1 MIWSPCFLFSH
12 YSKCIFLQCG
22 TVGRSFNCLFFKCV
36 VIPAAPSQS
45 VRCGL
50 CWEYI
55 FSREE
60 PQPGSHQEPWREMT
74 LFQALWRRCW
84 LTCDHLF
91 LWEASTC
98 PLAPSESQETVYS
111 HSAAKGNV
119 PVFWRNIFSG
129 PKCQQICHLGS
140 YVRALGIDSLVSSAV
155 TPGENLERL
164 FLWLFL
170 MLTLE
175 MMRRTLSDSY
185 SVTVFLQEIIK
196 SKCIVLLI

>member
-1 MIWSPCFLFSH
+1 M
-12 YSKCIFLQCG
+12 
-22 TVGRSFNCLFFKCV
+22 
-36 VIPAAPSQS
+36 
-45 VRCGL
+45 
-50 CWEYI
+50 
-55 FSREE
+55 
-60 PQPGSHQEPWREMT
+60 
-74 LFQALWRRCW
+74 
-84 LTCDHLF
+84 
-91 LWEASTC
+91 
-98 PLAPSESQETVYS
+98 YS